1 MYFEFK
7 FLTFHH
13 LCLCLILLIFYA
25 IKDNV
30 LIFLLL
36 SPHMTVILYPLAVKK
51 VSKNDD
57 ITHVMVLL
65 H

>member
-1 MYFEFK
+1 MCFEFK

-13 LCLCLILLIFYA
+13 LCLILLIFYA

-30 LIFLLL
+30 LIFLSL

-57 ITHVMVLL
+57 ITHVMELL